1 MDQDT
6 KKMTRTAIYVAAADT
21 FCIWHISYLAD
32 CLKAR
37 LILYGQ
43 YGSHGVVCSRRGR
56 HNDIWHSAVDLT
68 GKEWCQRV

>member
-6 KKMTRTAIYVAAADT
+6 KKMTRTAIYVRADT

-37 LILYGQ
+37 AYLIRSVWQPWCCLQQAGQ
-43 YGSHGVVCSRRGR
+43 
-56 HNDIWHSAVDLT
+56 A
-68 GKEWCQRV
+68 